1 MPIKRKELFG
11 VSNIITTVKNWA
23 NGVFAPKSHTH
34 SSYLTSASL
43 TNNLRLPAPK
53 FSSQIAYL
61 DKNTLS
67 YGYYVPA
74 DCYVQIIMSGYSG
87 YESMVYFTVSGYA
100 VAQAGICVGAWRDD
114 CCALI
119 PVCNGSLIRVT
130 GDIGHFTIY
139 ARLFSYWK

>member
-23 NGVFAPKSHTH
+23 NNVFAPKSHTH
-34 SSYLTSASL
+34 SSYLTSTSL
-43 TNNLRLPAPK
+43 TNILRLPAPN

-61 DKNTLS
+61 DKNTL
-67 YGYYVPA
+67 YNGYTVPE
-74 DCYVQIIMSGYSG
+74 DCYVQIIMSGYAG
-87 YESMVYFTVSGYA
+87 YESMVYFNVSGYS

-119 PVCNGSLIRVT
+119 PVRYGSTISVS
-130 GDIGHFTIY
+130 GKIGHFTIY
-139 ARLFSYWK
+139 ARLFRYYK